1 MTYMSKDE
9 ITSFLSQ
16 GTLTAKVSTVNK
28 DGTCHTVPIW
38 FVLDGEEEEKEAEGQ
53 HIIFTTSS
61 ESVKAKHIRRDNRVT
76 LCVDDQKPMYSFV
89 TVYGNATITQ
99 YNDNPDEQLKWS
111 TKIAERY
118 MGKENAERYGKRNAG
133 EGELLVR
140 VKPTK
145 IIAEKDIAE

>member
-1 MTYMSKDE
+1 
-9 ITSFLSQ
+9 I
-16 GTLTAKVSTVNK
+16 
-28 DGTCHTVPIW
+28 
-38 FVLDGEEEEKEAEGQ
+38 
-53 HIIFTTSS
+53 
-61 ESVKAKHIRRDNRVT
+61 
-76 LCVDDQKPMYSFV
+76 CVDDQKPMYSFV
-89 TVYGNATITQ
+89 TIYGNATITQ

-145 IIAEKDIAE
+145 IIAQKDIAK

>member
-1 MTYMSKDE
+1 LTDMSKDE
-9 ITSFLSQ
+9 IARFLSQ
-16 GTLTAKVSTVNK
+16 GTLTAKISTVNK

-38 FVLDGEEEEKEAEGQ
+38 FVLDGKKEEEEGD
-53 HIIFTTSS
+53 IIFTTST

-89 TVYGNATITQ
+89 TVYGNATITK
-99 YNDNPDEQLKWS
+99 YNDDPDEQLKWS

-118 MGKENAERYGKRNAG
+118 MGKENAESYGKRNAG
-133 EGELLVR
+133 EEELLVR

-145 IIAEKDIAE
+145 IIAQKDIAE